1 METRTGRRAA
11 GPARRAVAGT
21 GAIIA
26 PALLLGACGAGN
38 LLGPQHEEKIDY
50 SVTEAVRTIELGT
63 GSGDITV
70 VESDRSG
77 IAVTET
83 LRWRGGDDGKP
94 RATHRVS
101 EGRLSLTHECPKGGF
116 VTSCDVDY
124 RVEVPSGIGIRAET
138 GSGNIVLRDL
148 TGDIEA
154 STGSGDIEGKGLSAK
169 RLVGHTGSGDIEV
182 RFRTAPEAINVE
194 TGSGDGVIRVPAG
207 TYNVTVHTGAGDK
220 QVDVGQDSA
229 APNKIVL
236 RTGSGDAKVLSV
248 RGA

>member
-1 METRTGRRAA
+1 
-11 GPARRAVAGT
+11 VAGT

-70 VESDRSG
+70 IESERSG

-94 RATHRVS
+94 RTSHRVNG
-101 EGRLSLTHECPKGGF
+101 ERLSLTHECPGG
-116 VTSCDVDY
+116 VVRSCDVDY
-124 RVEVPSGIGIRAET
+124 RVEVPRGVGIKAET
-138 GSGNIVLRDL
+138 GSGDIVLRDL

-154 STGSGDIEGKGLSAK
+154 STGSGDIEGKGLSGK
-169 RLVGHTGSGDIEV
+169 RLIGDAGSGDIEV
-182 RFRTAPEAINVE
+182 RFRAAPDEIDVE
-194 TGSGDGVIRVPAG
+194 TGSGDGVIWVPAG
-207 TYNVTVHTGAGDK
+207 AYDVRVDTGAGDA
-220 QVDVGQDSA
+220 QVDVERDRSA
-229 APNKIVL
+229 PHKITL
-236 RTGSGDAKVLSV
+236 RTGAGDVKVLPV
-248 RGA
+248 RGT